1 MTARERLAPLAAR
14 LRAALADEKQR
25 VNLLVCMGLP
35 GLLLLAVSSWLPAD
49 SSTQSSAP
57 AAMTDRTADYA
68 AELETRLTALISRV
82 EGAGKTAVMVTLE
95 SGSESIYA
103 TDTDNDGSSTHVL
116 LGSGGVDGL
125 VETVETPRVLG
136 VAVVC
141 EGGGS
146 AAVQILVSALVL
158 DMSGIG
164 SNNITVAKWHRP
176 TRGRNT
182 MKQLSAKLKS
192 RGATAVVLTLAL
204 GAAVYLNWSFSREA
218 PPSLVV
224 SDTAGGAMETSAQAA
239 EPITDPLVLETAA
252 GADTQMMSAEESAN
266 KNYGEAQLVS
276 VNKDSGTE
284 FFESAR
290 LTRSKARDE
299 ALDTLKKSLKDTK
312 LTSEEK
318 EQLTTQLSDRISN
331 ITLETKLETLIK
343 SKGFTDCVVNL
354 EGSKANVTVMTESD
368 ALNAEEVTRI
378 RDALLSQCK
387 GLTAQDITIVEVK

>member
-1 MTARERLAPLAAR
+1 
-14 LRAALADEKQR
+14 
-25 VNLLVCMGLP
+25 
-35 GLLLLAVSSWLPAD
+35 
-49 SSTQSSAP
+49 
-57 AAMTDRTADYA
+57 
-68 AELETRLTALISRV
+68 
-82 EGAGKTAVMVTLE
+82 
-95 SGSESIYA
+95 
-103 TDTDNDGSSTHVL
+103 
-116 LGSGGVDGL
+116 
-125 VETVETPRVLG
+125 
-136 VAVVC
+136 
-141 EGGGS
+141 
-146 AAVQILVSALVL
+146 
-158 DMSGIG
+158 
-164 SNNITVAKWHRP
+164 
-176 TRGRNT
+176 

-224 SDTAGGAMETSAQAA
+224 SDTAGEAVETSAQGA

-252 GADTQMMSAEESAN
+252 GADTQMMSAEETAN
-266 KNYGEAQLVS
+266 GEAQLVS

-368 ALNAEEVTRI
+368 ALTAEEVTRI

>member
-1 MTARERLAPLAAR
+1 
-14 LRAALADEKQR
+14 
-25 VNLLVCMGLP
+25 
-35 GLLLLAVSSWLPAD
+35 
-49 SSTQSSAP
+49 
-57 AAMTDRTADYA
+57 
-68 AELETRLTALISRV
+68 
-82 EGAGKTAVMVTLE
+82 
-95 SGSESIYA
+95 
-103 TDTDNDGSSTHVL
+103 
-116 LGSGGVDGL
+116 
-125 VETVETPRVLG
+125 
-136 VAVVC
+136 
-141 EGGGS
+141 
-146 AAVQILVSALVL
+146 
-158 DMSGIG
+158 
-164 SNNITVAKWHRP
+164 
-176 TRGRNT
+176 

-218 PPSLVV
+218 PPSLVA
-224 SDTAGGAMETSAQAA
+224 SDTAGEAVETSAQAA

-252 GADTQMMSAEESAN
+252 GADTQMMSAEETAN

-387 GLTAQDITIVEVK
+387 GLAAQDITIVEVK

>member
-1 MTARERLAPLAAR
+1 
-14 LRAALADEKQR
+14 
-25 VNLLVCMGLP
+25 
-35 GLLLLAVSSWLPAD
+35 
-49 SSTQSSAP
+49 
-57 AAMTDRTADYA
+57 
-68 AELETRLTALISRV
+68 
-82 EGAGKTAVMVTLE
+82 
-95 SGSESIYA
+95 
-103 TDTDNDGSSTHVL
+103 
-116 LGSGGVDGL
+116 
-125 VETVETPRVLG
+125 
-136 VAVVC
+136 
-141 EGGGS
+141 
-146 AAVQILVSALVL
+146 
-158 DMSGIG
+158 
-164 SNNITVAKWHRP
+164 
-176 TRGRNT
+176 

-204 GAAVYLNWSFSREA
+204 GAAVYLNWSFSRKA

-224 SDTAGGAMETSAQAA
+224 SDTAGEAVETSAQAA

-252 GADTQMMSAEESAN
+252 GADTQMMSAEETAN

-343 SKGFTDCVVNL
+343 SKGFTDCVTYMADDTVSVAVSAPA
-354 EGSKANVTVMTESD
+354 EGLSTADVALISDVVTSQTD
-368 ALNAEEVTRI
+368 Y
-378 RDALLSQCK
+378 DLSQVRV
-387 GLTAQDITIVEVK
+387 IEVKAQ

>member
-1 MTARERLAPLAAR
+1 
-14 LRAALADEKQR
+14 
-25 VNLLVCMGLP
+25 
-35 GLLLLAVSSWLPAD
+35 
-49 SSTQSSAP
+49 
-57 AAMTDRTADYA
+57 
-68 AELETRLTALISRV
+68 
-82 EGAGKTAVMVTLE
+82 
-95 SGSESIYA
+95 
-103 TDTDNDGSSTHVL
+103 
-116 LGSGGVDGL
+116 
-125 VETVETPRVLG
+125 
-136 VAVVC
+136 
-141 EGGGS
+141 
-146 AAVQILVSALVL
+146 
-158 DMSGIG
+158 
-164 SNNITVAKWHRP
+164 
-176 TRGRNT
+176 

-224 SDTAGGAMETSAQAA
+224 SDTAGEAVETSAQAA
-239 EPITDPLVLETAA
+239 EPVTDPLVLETSA
-252 GADTQMMSAEESAN
+252 GADTQMMSAEKTAN

-276 VNKDSGTE
+276 VNKDSGT
-284 FFESAR
+284 AR

-368 ALNAEEVTRI
+368 ALTAEEVTRI